1 MPSRTQI
8 VPEHEYPHVMV
19 VEHDNS
25 QRPNDRATNVL
36 QTYADMLFVFASP
49 KGIDREIQSI
59 QTGYPGFIE
68 HYGIG
73 TFDDF
78 GQPYLNALNAAST
91 NAATL
96 HCLRVTA
103 EDATYAGGALVA
115 HYKVKPKKEP
125 EVPPE
130 PPVESEYVDTMGH
143 ANVVASDEIDEAT
156 GAVTIKVAGTDLTP
170 GISAENAELFGAVTG
185 NFIDITLDIATLASL
200 DPEKQ
205 YKVTQTNPALMP
217 YAGTDP
223 YVTNENGA
231 FVKTKTYKGADLMD
245 GYAILL
251 GSGNAT
257 IRVVEFDIVEKEPVV
272 EIYVENDTDFSV
284 ALSDPK
290 AHITVTHDNDK
301 PAGTQSAAIINLSGE
316 IVPGMINPELWGDID
331 MSDKTEVDIVF
342 PGIDPDAKYTIVQ
355 TNPVL
360 ANYSTDPFVSSDNA
374 GSETIWRK
382 VKTYTGNQFDTGYA
396 ILKKKDELAVV
407 SLFPEGADTGND
419 APIAYAVV
427 INDETLTWVK
437 EHAPAPEPQPEEI
450 GKPTTITVESALAFG
465 STDTAAAN
473 LKATAFV
480 NRMTRKAAAKI
491 AEETPPVEEDL
502 NGKMDIY
509 YTFEPLEGPVTDKT
523 DLGSFCEVSTAV
535 DEDGYTAVKMF
546 EIVSRWRG
554 LSGNNIRFVFT
565 NYARGDKQS
574 AYKNYA
580 LSVYE
585 IDKATLVKKAEHIV
599 SLRPEAVT
607 ADGNTLYMDY
617 LIGDPWQ
624 NSEYIETWTNPYAM
638 DELFAAYLQANP
650 ETPLTKETFDPLTGH
665 VFGNSLTEI
674 PFLSIDAVGSGKV
687 AVSGASGIALTGGDD
702 GAFTIGRTGRS
713 EALIAAYL
721 KAYSGE
727 MDRNIFSR
735 KLFPTD
741 IILDANFP
749 IEVKAAM
756 TELVHTRKDTMA
768 FYDLGT
774 EFNTFEGMMEELADL
789 EPYATSRDE
798 SVEAYYGKIQDP
810 VTFKIV
816 KVSSTYPLASMY
828 PLHFQA
834 NGAKH
839 VPLAGSSYGRITGF
853 IRKSAFPVYDDD
865 IDQITLDKLVDARVN
880 YLKVNSLKQVV
891 RATQTTRQDAD
902 TNLSECSNVF
912 ILHDIRRDAIMLC
925 EQYEYNFAEA
935 SDLQRFNKA
944 ATILADKYA
953 AAQVKTITAV
963 FDMNDW
969 ETERGI
975 LHLYIEFIHK
985 DIIKRAIV
993 EIDINRGKVVV

>member
-25 QRPNDRATNVL
+25 QWPNDRATNVL

-272 EIYVENDTDFSV
+272 EVYVENDTDFSV
-284 ALSDPK
+284 VISDPK
-290 AHITVTHDNDK
+290 GHLKVEIDTTDPGQTAAVITLK
-301 PAGTQSAAIINLSGE
+301 GE
-316 IVPGMINPELWGDID
+316 IVPGMINPELWGEID

-342 PGIDPDAKYTIVQ
+342 PGLDANTEYTIVQ
-355 TNPVL
+355 INPVL
-360 ANYSTDPFVSSDNA
+360 ANYASDPFVSSTTDDA
-374 GSETIWRK
+374 GSTTWKK
-382 VKTYTGNQFDTGYA
+382 VKTYTGSQFDTGYA
-396 ILKKKDELAVV
+396 ILKAKDAMATVAV
-407 SLFPEGADTGND
+407 FAKDADTEND
-419 APIAYAVV
+419 FPIVYAVV
-427 INDETLTWVK
+427 INDNTLTWVQ
-437 EHAPAPEPQPEEI
+437 EHAPEPDPVPEEI
-450 GKPTTITVESALAFG
+450 GTPTVVTVESALAFT
-465 STDTAAAN
+465 SETSPAAV
-473 LKATAFV
+473 LKANTFV
-480 NRMTRKAAAKI
+480 NRMTRKAVARAV
-491 AEETPPVEEDL
+491 ADATPPEEDL
-502 NGKMDIY
+502 TGKMDIY
-509 YTFEPLEGPVTDKT
+509 YTFEPLEGPVTDKSA
-523 DLGSFCEVSTAV
+523 LGSLCTVDTAV
-535 DEDGYTAVKMF
+535 DADGYTAVKMF

-554 LSGNNIRFVFT
+554 ISGNDIRFVFN

-585 IDKATLVKKAEHIV
+585 IEKATLVKKAEHIV
-599 SLRPEAVT
+599 SLRPEAIT
-607 ADGNTLYMDY
+607 ANGDTLYMDY

-650 ETPLTKETFDPLTGH
+650 ETALTKETFDPLTGH

-674 PFLSIDAVGSGKV
+674 PFLSIDTNGSGKV
-687 AVSGASGIALTGGDD
+687 ALSGASGIALIGGDD
-702 GAFTIGRTGRS
+702 GAFTIGRAGRS
-713 EALIAAYL
+713 EAMIAAYL

-727 MDRNIFSR
+727 MDRTIYSR

-756 TELVHTRKDTMA
+756 TELVHTRKDAMA

-865 IDQITLDKLVDARVN
+865 IDQETLDKLVDARVN